1 VAGSLSCAFPST
13 GKLLT
18 FCAGH
23 EFNLALPRLVGFEK
37 VNMKECATVDI
48 QNVP

>member
-1 VAGSLSCAFPST
+1 MAAGLDCAFPST

-18 FCAGH
+18 FCAAH
-23 EFNLALPRLVGFEK
+23 DFNLALPRLIGYGQIK
-37 VNMKECATVDI
+37 MKECATVDI